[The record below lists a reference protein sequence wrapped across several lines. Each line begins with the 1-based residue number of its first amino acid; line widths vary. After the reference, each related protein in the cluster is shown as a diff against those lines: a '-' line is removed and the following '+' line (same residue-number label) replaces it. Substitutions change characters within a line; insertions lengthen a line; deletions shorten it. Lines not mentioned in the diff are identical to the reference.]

1 MHLFVS
7 MDSFFHILLHS
18 LIYILLF
25 TSLGFFLGYKWYEKK
40 AKQIEDNGELD
51 INEKKE
57 EEPEKEREI
66 KITLKFLIKKIL
78 H

>member
-1 MHLFVS
+1 

-40 AKQIEDNGELD
+40 AKQIEEDEESD
-51 INEKKE
+51 VEDYSDSE
-57 EEPEKEREI
+57 EEDENPGI
-66 KITLKFLIKKIL
+66 ICTLDDNP
-78 H
+78 